1 MSVINTN
8 VNALVSQESMRSSNL
23 KLSRSMERLS
33 TGSRINSAKDDAA
46 GLAITNRMTSQVRG
60 IQMAIKNSNDAISMS
75 QTAEGAYGQV
85 NNILQRMRELAV
97 QSATGTVTNSDRS
110 SIQLEVDELISEINH
125 IASTTNHNNIKL
137 LDGSAKNVVIQTGSN
152 QEDTIKMA
160 FDSVKANHM
169 GSDIQ
174 PSVTSVSGTSTT
186 RAALADG
193 DLMINGVQVGAS
205 YADDDNLS
213 SANLATSAIAKVAAI
228 NRVSESSG
236 VIAKVAEN
244 IVSGTAMVGAA
255 SSGTITINGYTTST
269 IQTTTDGALSRKL
282 TRDAI
287 NAISAATGVTA
298 MDTESDNGGIVLKA
312 ADGRNIA
319 LTLTGVTSAATGAA
333 ATASTY
339 VSSFHLYS
347 KDGSSMVLDS
357 KEDVLTVDEN
367 TPTYAGITKAGL
379 RIGTYQGGA
388 ASSATAIRT
397 TTEETAAASTGTVAD
412 LAGVLNGDTL
422 VINGIAIGGAVATDD
437 TASYQTSGS
446 TTTGSQRSASAIAI
460 AAAINKETDR
470 TGVKATAQANV
481 LRGTAFTAGG
491 TAVTSATITLNGT
504 SIALADFTDIQ
515 NVVDSFNEVSGQT
528 GVTAR
533 VYGTAVELRA
543 EDGRNISIAA
553 TNAVA
558 ANLGLSGLDIGTG
571 ATSQI
576 TYYSSVQ
583 LESDEAFTVESGFE
597 GVLNFERLGFRRGTF
612 GGATGDKVSE
622 INMTNQRGAS
632 DALRAID
639 AAINQVSAA
648 QAKSGAL
655 NNRLDV
661 IINNLS
667 EGLQNISASR
677 SRILDTDYAQETT
690 ELAKSQ
696 IIQQAATA
704 MLAQANQA
712 PQGVLA
718 LLK

>member
-97 QSATGTVTNSDRS
+97 QSATGTVSNADRS
-110 SIQLEVDELISEINH
+110 SIQLEVDELIGEINH

-137 LDGSAKNVVIQTGSN
+137 LDGSAKNVLIQTGSN
-152 QEDTIKMA
+152 QEDTIKMS
-160 FDSVKANHM
+160 FDSVKANHL

-174 PSVTSVSGTSTT
+174 PSVTSVGGTAVT
-186 RAALADG
+186 RAALVDG

-205 YADDDNLS
+205 YADDDKLS
-213 SANLATSAIAKVAAI
+213 SASQATSSIAKVAAI
-228 NRVSESSG
+228 NRVSEYSG
-236 VIAKVAEN
+236 VIAKAAAN
-244 IVSGTAMVGAA
+244 TVSGTAMTGAA

-269 IQTTTDGALSRKL
+269 IQTTTDTALSRKL
-282 TRDAI
+282 VTDAI
-287 NAISAATGVTA
+287 NAISGATGVTA
-298 MDTESDNGGIVLKA
+298 KDTESDNGGVVLTA

-319 LTLTGVTSAATGAA
+319 LTLTGVTATATGVAA
-333 ATASTY
+333 SGSTY
-339 VSSFHLYS
+339 VGSFHLYS
-347 KDGSSMVLDS
+347 KDGSAMVLDS

-388 ASSATAIRT
+388 ASTATAART
-397 TTEETAAASTGTVAD
+397 TTEESTTASTGTVAD
-412 LAGVLNGDTL
+412 IAGTLNGDTL

-437 TASYQTSGS
+437 MASYQTSGS

-470 TGVKATAQANV
+470 TGVKATAQANI
-481 LRGTAFTAGG
+481 LRGTGFTAGA

-504 SIALADFTDIQ
+504 SITLADYTDIQ
-515 NVVDSFNEVSGQT
+515 NVVDAFNEVSGQT
-528 GVTAR
+528 GVSAR
-533 VYGTAVELRA
+533 VYGTALELRA
-543 EDGRNISIAA
+543 EDGRNIAIAA
-553 TNAVA
+553 TNATA
-558 ANLGLSGLDIGTG
+558 ANLGLNGLDIGG
-571 ATSQI
+571 SSSSLV

-597 GVLNFERLGFRRGTF
+597 GVQNFERLGFRRGTF

-622 INMTNQRGAS
+622 IDMTNQQGAS
-632 DALRAID
+632 DALRSID

-648 QAKSGAL
+648 QAKSGAF

-661 IINNLS
+661 IVNNLS